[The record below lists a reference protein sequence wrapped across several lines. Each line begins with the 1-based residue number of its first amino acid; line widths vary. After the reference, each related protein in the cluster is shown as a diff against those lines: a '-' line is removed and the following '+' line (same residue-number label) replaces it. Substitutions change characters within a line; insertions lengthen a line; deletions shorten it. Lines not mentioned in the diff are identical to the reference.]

1 LGDRAKGRTKAML
14 NRPTQLT
21 EEERI
26 LAEWA
31 ILLGTGGFPLNFRD
45 FRDLMKSYL
54 DIAERTTMFKDNSP
68 TKKFVTIFLAMHKE
82 LSFRKADNIKQSRG
96 MGRRGEVQEF
106 FKYFSK
112 IVERVPTCNIL
123 NFAEMNVK
131 DTPAAR
137 GPT

>member
-1 LGDRAKGRTKAML
+1 MAAARSVVPRNTLGDRAKGRTRAML
-14 NRPTQLT
+14 NWPTQLT

-31 ILLGTGGFPLNFRD
+31 ILLGTWGFPLNFRE

-68 TKKFVTIFLAMHKE
+68 TKKFVIIFLAMHKE

-96 MGRRGEVQEF
+96 MGSRGEVQEF
-106 FKYFSK
+106 S
-112 IVERVPTCNIL
+112 NIS
-123 NFAEMNVK
+123 
-131 DTPAAR
+131 AR
-137 GPT
+137 LWKGSRRATF